1 MYIHPDSPATGA
13 HWMKHDISFHKVK
26 LTNNNMDQAGHII
39 LTSMHKYH
47 VRLHVVAA
55 QDMFSLQ
62 MGHYHTFPFPKT
74 KFLGVTAYQ
83 NERITQ
89 LKIDNNPFAKGFRE
103 NGHLRTGNKR
113 KSEDHG
119 GTLTKGEGSTG
130 TVSSSMRSRTDS
142 SGSGG
147 VPSLL
152 DSEDDEVFNDES
164 VPHHQQQ
171 QPAKQHKLSLEVEAD
186 SSTVGNVPTSSPFWD
201 TIVKSEPENLSP
213 GGRVKPANQVS
224 SMSTS
229 PPPNVTVLSSKPRPH
244 LPISP
249 TALPPRPS
257 PPRPNT
263 AIKPEPEPIT
273 RDDLNCSSKDEEGE
287 QGARE
292 GARLAVETEEKVVS
306 SSKEG
311 TTAPIISPP
320 FLSSPFTSPH
330 PFLSSAPHLAS
341 FRDLYYQQLV
351 ASHNHHN
358 QPHHF
363 PYFPFPTLPPH
374 HNQGLPPTEQQQHP
388 LSLLRLSTTSTS
400 SSPGSPGARL
410 PALPSSPSLP
420 SYLSLGA
427 EFLARNFPF
436 AKPQS

>member
-47 VRLHVVAA
+47 VRLHLVAA

-62 MGHYHTFPFPKT
+62 MGHYHTFPFPQT

-103 NGHLRTGNKR
+103 NGHLRTNKR

-119 GTLTKGEGSTG
+119 GVGVSKGEGSTG

-164 VPHHQQQ
+164 LPQR
-171 QPAKQHKLSLEVEAD
+171 PKQHKLSLECEAD
-186 SSTVGNVPTSSPFWD
+186 SSTVVNVADTILASSPV
-201 TIVKSEPENLSP
+201 VKVENLSP
-213 GGRVKPANQVS
+213 GKSRPTSLVS
-224 SMSTS
+224 SMPPT
-229 PPPNVTVLSSKPRPH
+229 PPPNVTVLASRPPPLSPLCSS
-244 LPISP
+244 
-249 TALPPRPS
+249 S
-257 PPRPNT
+257 PPRPM
-263 AIKPEPEPIT
+263 AIKPEPEPVN
-273 RDDLNCSSKDEEGE
+273 RDGGLPSMPLTSREEEDERR
-287 QGARE
+287 ARD
-292 GARLAVETEEKVVS
+292 GARLMVEEEK
-306 SSKEG
+306 KKQ
-311 TTAPIISPP
+311 TDPIISPP
-320 FLSSPFTSPH
+320 FLSSPFASSH
-330 PFLSSAPHLAS
+330 PLLSSSPHLAS
-341 FRDLYYQQLV
+341 FRDLYYQQLI
-351 ASHNHHN
+351 ANHA
-358 QPHHF
+358 HHPPPF
-363 PYFPFPTLPPH
+363 PYFPFPSLPTH
-374 HNQGLPPTEQQQHP
+374 HNPPPSPTEHHHP
-388 LSLLRLSTTSTS
+388 LSLLRLSTTNPTTS
-400 SSPGSPGARL
+400 PAPRL
-410 PALPSSPSLP
+410 PSLP
-420 SYLSLGA
+420 PSPGLPGYLSLGA

-436 AKPQS
+436 TKTQSSL

>member
-47 VRLHVVAA
+47 VRLHLVAA

-62 MGHYHTFPFPKT
+62 MGHYHTFPFPQT

-103 NGHLRTGNKR
+103 NGHLRTNKR

-119 GTLTKGEGSTG
+119 GTKGEGSTG

-164 VPHHQQQ
+164 LP
-171 QPAKQHKLSLEVEAD
+171 QPPKQHKLSLECEAD
-186 SSTVGNVPTSSPFWD
+186 SSTVVVNVADTILTSSPK
-201 TIVKSEPENLSP
+201 VKVEPEHPSPGRSNLSNL
-213 GGRVKPANQVS
+213 VT
-224 SMSTS
+224 SMPTT
-229 PPPNVTVLSSKPRPH
+229 PPPNVTVLASRPPQLCSSPPPLPLPH
-244 LPISP
+244 
-249 TALPPRPS
+249 RPS
-257 PPRPNT
+257 PPRPV
-263 AIKPEPEPIT
+263 AIKPEPEPVN
-273 RDDLNCSSKDEEGE
+273 RDGGLPLTPREEE
-287 QGARE
+287 ERRV
-292 GARLAVETEEKVVS
+292 RLRVEEEK
-306 SSKEG
+306 KG
-311 TTAPIISPP
+311 TDPIISPP
-320 FLSSPFTSPH
+320 FLSSPFASSH
-330 PFLSSAPHLAS
+330 PLISSSPHLAS
-341 FRDLYYQQLV
+341 FRDLYYQQLI
-351 ASHNHHN
+351 ASHAHQH
-358 QPHHF
+358 QAPF
-363 PYFPFPTLPPH
+363 PYFPFPSLPAH
-374 HNQGLPPTEQQQHP
+374 HNPPTSPTDHHP
-388 LSLLRLSTTSTS
+388 LSLLRLSTNTPSG
-400 SSPGSPGARL
+400 PRL
-410 PALPSSPSLP
+410 PSLP
-420 SYLSLGA
+420 PSPGLPGYLSLGA

-436 AKPQS
+436 AKTQSSL